1 MAGDSG
7 ANGADIDAVAGPM
20 IQQYRRIKEHH
31 RDAVLFFRLGDF
43 YEMFEQDA
51 REVSAL
57 LDLTLTQ
64 RNGVPMCGIPYHAA
78 QTYIARL
85 LHAGRKIAVCEQ
97 MELPR
102 GGRGLARREVVEV
115 ITPGTLVDE
124 SFLDQGS
131 NNYLLALGGAAPPS
145 AEPPLGL
152 AYVDLSTG
160 EFRCTSFP
168 WAERGE
174 RLRKELERLSPR
186 EILIQ
191 ESLFEE
197 ESIGRTLAGR
207 DGLLV
212 NRLPD
217 WSFDAATALA
227 DLTRQFRVANL
238 KGFGLEEGSPEVSA
252 AGAVLSYVAS
262 ASHSLLPHIRNVDVY
277 RDSAA
282 VALDEATQRNLEIL
296 RSLSD
301 SSRRYS
307 LLEVLDHCRTSMG
320 SRMLKRWLLAP
331 LTDRARIE
339 ERLAIVEQL
348 YRGQVLLS
356 RIREALAGFHDIERL
371 AARAAMDR
379 AHARDLMA
387 IRGSLAA
394 TAVLARLM
402 AEAPEA
408 QRLVS
413 GLAQALPDLEA
424 LRQLL
429 ERGIADNPPVVINE
443 GDLIREGYNDELDR
457 LRSLR
462 RDTRRLLHGLLK
474 EEQEKTGIASLKL
487 RHNRVLGYFLEVTRP
502 NLPLVPEHFNRRQ
515 SMANAERFTTERLAD
530 LESAINNAADS
541 ANELERRLFV
551 ELRDRVKSEVPALL
565 ACGETVAAIDVLQSF
580 AMAAT
585 VHGFARPSIDPEGGL
600 TIVEG
605 RHPVVEAH
613 LPPGAFVPN
622 SLRLGPDS
630 GRFVLLTGPN
640 MAGKSTFLRQV
651 ALTVLMAQAGS
662 FVPARE
668 ASLPLV
674 DKIFCRVGATDNL
687 ARGESTFL
695 VEMNETANIIRSA
708 TRRSLVIMDEVGRGT
723 GTSDGLAIAW
733 SVSSYL
739 LERVGAYTLFAT
751 HYHELAGLEHPDLL
765 RLCMDVE
772 ERDGEILF
780 LKRVRP
786 GSSDNS
792 YGLHVARLAG
802 LPAEIIEQAH
812 SVLAQRARRPRDAS
826 PEAAAPPPPVQAEL
840 FGPAEMLLQALRSV
854 DPEHTT
860 PLEALNLIARW
871 KREIDRTGT

>member
-1 MAGDSG
+1 MAATGEARNSSVDG
-7 ANGADIDAVAGPM
+7 PAGPM
-20 IQQYRRIKEHH
+20 IRQYRRIKESH

-85 LHAGRKIAVCEQ
+85 LKAGRKIAVCEQ
-97 MELPR
+97 KELPR
-102 GGRGLARREVVEV
+102 GGRGLAPREVVEV

-124 SFLDQGS
+124 TFLDQGS
-131 NNYLLALGGAAPPS
+131 NNYLVALGGAAPAA
-145 AEPPLGL
+145 AEPQLGL

-168 WAERGE
+168 WADRGE
-174 RLRKELERLSPR
+174 KLRKELERLAPR

-197 ESIGRTLAGR
+197 PSIGRTVAGR

-217 WSFDAATALA
+217 WSFDAAAAFA

-238 KGFGLEEGSPEVSA
+238 KGFGLQEGLPEVAA
-252 AGAVLSYVAS
+252 AGAVLAYVAS
-262 ASHSLLPHIRNVDVY
+262 ASHSLLPHIRTIEVY
-277 RDSAA
+277 RDSSA
-282 VALDEATQRNLEIL
+282 VALDETTQRNLELL
-296 RSLSD
+296 RNLSD
-301 SSRRYS
+301 SSRKYT
-307 LLEVLDHCRTSMG
+307 LLEVLDHSRTSMG

-331 LTDRARIE
+331 LTDRDRIE
-339 ERLAIVEQL
+339 ERLAAVEHF
-348 YRGQVLLS
+348 YRAQVLLS
-356 RIREALAGFHDIERL
+356 RLRETLAGFHDIERL
-371 AARAAMDR
+371 TARAAMDR
-379 AHARDLMA
+379 AHARDLLA
-387 IRGSLAA
+387 VGDSLACA
-394 TAVLARLM
+394 QALSRLL

-408 QRLVS
+408 ARLPGRLAAALAGLGPLQRL
-413 GLAQALPDLEA
+413 LAA
-424 LRQLL
+424 
-429 ERGIADNPPVVINE
+429 GIADNPPVVLNE
-443 GDLIREGYNDELDR
+443 GDLIREGYNAELDR
-457 LRSLR
+457 LRGLR
-462 RDTRRLLHGLLK
+462 RDTRRLLHALLK

-487 RHNRVLGYFLEVTRP
+487 RHNRVLGYFFEVTRP
-502 NLPLVPEHFNRRQ
+502 NLPLVPRHFNRRQ

-530 LESAINNAADS
+530 LESEINSAAES

-551 ELRDRVKSEVPALL
+551 EIREQVKAQVPALL
-565 ACGETVAAIDVLQSF
+565 SCADVVAEIDVLQSF

-585 VHGFARPSIDPEGGL
+585 VHGFARPRIDPEGDL
-600 TIVEG
+600 SIVEG

-622 SLRLGPDS
+622 SLSLGRDR

-651 ALTVLMAQAGS
+651 ALIVLMAQAGS

-674 DKIFCRVGATDNL
+674 DRIFCRVGATDNL

-708 TRRSLVIMDEVGRGT
+708 TARSLVIMDEVGRGT

-739 LERVGAYTLFAT
+739 LQRIGAFTLFAT
-751 HYHELAGLEHPDLL
+751 HYHELAGLDHPDLV

-772 ERDGEILF
+772 EREGEIRF

-802 LPAEIIEQAH
+802 LPAEIIEE
-812 SVLAQRARRPRDAS
+812 AQRLLARGADRPPA
-826 PEAAAPPPPVQAEL
+826 AAAPPPAPRAPLQAEL
-840 FGPAEMLLQALRSV
+840 FAPAEILLQALRSI
-854 DPEHTT
+854 DPERIT
-860 PLEALNLIARW
+860 PLEALTLIARW
-871 KREIDRTGT
+871 KREIDRGGA